1 MALYLA
7 GISVVVLFCK
17 HMYVWVVIAVLDPY
31 AGRSGLFF
39 MYCPLPAIVFEK
51 LGKKLLPLHFLFMF
65 EVLAPVA
72 FFSHKFKARKIGT
85 GFKRLRFR
93 VLSTHLKIQLVAVL
107 VKVPVVAVL
116 KLNPVFERGFISL
129 IEPWVGKAVT
139 AGIGNLCSLIA
150 GNTRGREM
158 VHMIPALFH

>member
-39 MYCPLPAIVFEK
+39 MVCPVPAIVFEK
-51 LGKKLLPLHFLFMF
+51 LWKKFFPLHFLFMC

-72 FFSHKFKARKIGT
+72 FFSHQFKTRQIGT
-85 GFKRLRFR
+85 GFKLLRFR
-93 VLSTHLKIQLVAVL
+93 VLSTHRHIKDV
-107 VKVPVVAVL
+107 
-116 KLNPVFERGFISL
+116 
-129 IEPWVGKAVT
+129 
-139 AGIGNLCSLIA
+139 
-150 GNTRGREM
+150 
-158 VHMIPALFH
+158 

>member
-7 GISVVVLFCK
+7 GISVVVLLCK
-17 HMYVWVVIAVLDPY
+17 HMYVRVAIAVLDPY

-39 MYCPLPAIVFEK
+39 MVCPLPAIVFEK
-51 LGKKLLPLHFLFMF
+51 LGKKFFPLHFLFMF

-72 FFSHKFKARKIGT
+72 FFSHQFKTRKIGT

-93 VLSTHLKIQLVAVL
+93 VLSTHLQMQVVAVL

-116 KLNPVFERGFISL
+116 KLHPVLDRKSTRLNSSHVKISY
-129 IEPWVGKAVT
+129 AVFC
-139 AGIGNLCSLIA
+139 LKKKK
-150 GNTRGREM
+150 
-158 VHMIPALFH
+158 

>member
-39 MYCPLPAIVFEK
+39 MVCPVPAILFEK
-51 LGKKLLPLHFLFMF
+51 LGKKLLPLHFLFML

-72 FFSHKFKARKIGT
+72 FFSHQFKTRKIGT

-93 VLSTHLKIQLVAVL
+93 VLSTHLQIQVVAVL

-116 KLNPVFERGFISL
+116 KLRVFEGGFISG
-129 IEPWVGKAVT
+129 IERWVGKAVA